1 MKQPIKIFIAII
13 TGTLV
18 LTSCQKKFEEFES
31 NPNRAEQVTPE
42 LVFRGI
48 ASDMN
53 GDAPWSLVSRWNQFD
68 CCNYNYYG
76 DQRYDWTGA
85 SLNYSSLN
93 NVIKMEEEAK
103 RLGGNNVN
111 PYTAIGKFFRAFF
124 FYRMTNLVG
133 DLPMT
138 EALKGEENLKP
149 VYNNQKEIF
158 VQVLKWLEESNT
170 ELQQLIQSPDLGNTT
185 DGQLLKGDIYYDNKL
200 KSWQKAVNTF
210 RLRVLIALSK
220 KEADADLKLK
230 QQFADIVSDK
240 IKYPV
245 MEGMQDN
252 LQYIYNGINK
262 YPSNPDN
269 LGFDA
274 TRYNMSETYLN
285 KLVDLKDPRAYI
297 TAEPAT
303 KQLTLFHKT
312 PADITAYVGAN
323 SGEDLTNM
331 SSKMSSVD
339 TADYSVRSRTRY
351 YSSYAAEPGVI
362 IGYAEMCFNIA
373 EAINRGWATG
383 SAEEWYKKGIRA
395 SLGFYGVPVDA
406 PGSITKTYKGVSYTI
421 NFDFENSYYQQAAVK
436 YKGDNANGLEQI
448 LTQKYLAFFQNS
460 GREAYYNW
468 RRTNVPVFL
477 TGTGTG
483 NGGKIPKRYQYP
495 SSERTT
501 NGENWESTLQKQFG
515 GTDDINAEMWLIK

>member
-1 MKQPIKIFIAII
+1 MRYLKIIFPTAIAAIF
-13 TGTLV
+13 T

-31 NPNRAEQVTPE
+31 NPNRAEQVSPD
-42 LVFRGI
+42 LIFRGI
-48 ASDMN
+48 TADMN
-53 GDAPWSLVSRWNQFD
+53 SDGPWSLVSRWNQFD

-85 SLNYSSLN
+85 SLNYTTLK

-103 RLGGNNVN
+103 RAGNADNN
-111 PYTAIGKFFRAFF
+111 PYSALGKFFRAFF
-124 FYRMTNLVG
+124 FYKMTNLVG

-138 EALKGEENLKP
+138 EALSGLENPNPK
-149 VYNNQKEIF
+149 YDSQKTIYL
-158 VQVLKWLEESNT
+158 QIMKWLEESNNDLT
-170 ELQQLIQSPDLGNTT
+170 ALITGGNKAL
-185 DGQLLKGDIYYDNKL
+185 DGDIYFRNDL
-200 KSWQKAVNTF
+200 RQWQKAVNTF
-210 RLRVLIALSK
+210 RLRVLISLSK
-220 KEADADLKLK
+220 KEGDADLKLK
-230 QQFADIVSDK
+230 QQFEEIFVNK
-240 IKYPV
+240 TKYPL
-245 MEGMQDN
+245 MTEIGDN
-252 LQYIYNGINK
+252 LQYIYSAVNK

-274 TRYNMSETYLN
+274 TRYNMSATYLN

-303 KQLTLFHKT
+303 KQLAAGKT

-323 SGEDLTNM
+323 SGEDLANM
-331 SSKMSSVD
+331 SSKM
-339 TADYSVRSRTRY
+339 ADAENGEYSVRSRARY
-351 YSSYAAEPGVI
+351 YSSYAAEPNVI
-362 IGYAEMCFNIA
+362 IGFAEMCFNIA
-373 EAINRGWATG
+373 EAINRGWISG
-383 SAEEWYKKGIRA
+383 PAEEWYKKGIKA
-395 SLGFYGVPVDA
+395 SLSFYGVPADA
-406 PGSITKTYKGVSYTI
+406 PGTVAKTYKGLSYTI
-421 NFDFENSYYQQAAVK
+421 HFDFENNYYQQAAIK

-483 NGGKIPKRYQYP
+483 NSGVIPKRYQYP

-501 NGENWESTLQKQFG
+501 NGDNWKATLQNQFG
-515 GTDDINAEMWLIK
+515 GNDDINGSMWLIK

>member
-1 MKQPIKIFIAII
+1 MKPFKIILPAAIA
-13 TGTLV
+13 TVFT
-18 LTSCQKKFEEFES
+18 LTSCQEKFEEFER
-31 NPNRAEQVTPE
+31 NPNRAEQASPD

-48 ASDMN
+48 TADMN

-85 SLNYSSLN
+85 SLKYATLK

-103 RLGGNNVN
+103 RAGNADIN
-111 PYTAIGKFFRAFF
+111 PYSALGKFFRAFF
-124 FYRMTNLVG
+124 FYQMTNLVG

-138 EALKGEENLKP
+138 EALSGLENPNPK
-149 VYNNQKEIF
+149 YDSQKSIYL
-158 VQVLKWLEESNT
+158 QVMKWLDESNNDLAKLIT
-170 ELQQLIQSPDLGNTT
+170 EGNKAL
-185 DGQLLKGDIYYDNKL
+185 DGDIYFKNNLL
-200 KSWQKAVNTF
+200 KWQKAVNTF
-210 RLRVLIALSK
+210 RLRVLLSVSK

-230 QQFADIVSDK
+230 QQFSDIVTDK
-240 IKYPV
+240 TKYPL
-245 MEGMQDN
+245 MGGLEDN
-252 LQYIYNGINK
+252 LQYIYSQINK

-274 TRYNMSETYLN
+274 TRYNMSATYLN
-285 KLVDLKDPRAYI
+285 KLVELKDPRTYI

-303 KQLTLFHKT
+303 KQLTLGKT

-323 SGEDLTNM
+323 SGEDLANM

-339 TADYSVRSRTRY
+339 TADYSLRSRSRY
-351 YSSYAAEPGVI
+351 YSSYAAEPGI
-362 IGYAEMCFNIA
+362 LIGYAEMCFNIA

-383 SAEEWYKKGIRA
+383 PAEEWYKKGIKA
-395 SLGFYGVPVDA
+395 SLSFYGVPVDA
-406 PGSITKTYKGVSYTI
+406 AGSITKTYKGLNYTI
-421 NFDFENSYYQQAAVK
+421 NFDFENNYYQQAAVK

-448 LTQKYLAFFQNS
+448 VTQKYLAFFQNS

-468 RRTNVPVFL
+468 RRTNIPVFL

-483 NGGKIPKRYQYP
+483 NSGKIPKRYQYP

-501 NGENWESTLQKQFG
+501 NGDNWKTTLQSQFG
-515 GTDDINAEMWLIK
+515 GNDDINAEMWLIK